1 MNYYDRITDMNVLYD
16 AYRKCI
22 KGVDWKSSVQR
33 YEANFLNN
41 LRELRKSLINGAY
54 KPKPFTEFQ
63 ITERGKTRQIKSPC
77 LQDRILQ
84 RVMCDYVLEPVLY
97 PYLIYDN
104 GASVIEKGVEFT
116 RKRLRRNL
124 QNYYR
129 KYGLEGYI
137 LIGDFSK
144 YFESIPHDKLI
155 CSIAEKIHDEKFMQ
169 LFELII
175 KSFGAGKDTG
185 IGIGAQISQ
194 ICGIYYATP
203 LDNYIRNVRG
213 CSLHARHMDD
223 FYVIHHDKQYLKQL
237 LTEIEAVTDALGLQ
251 LNKKKTQ
258 ICRIDKG
265 FVFLKQR
272 IHLTSTGRVVMRPCK
287 DTVTRERRKLKKFKV
302 KLENEEM
309 TQTEIQNQYKSWRGG
324 MDKYDCHKTLR
335 NLDETYMKLFGGKE

>member
-33 YEANFLNN
+33 YEANFLHN
-41 LRELRKSLINGAY
+41 LRELRESLINGTY
-54 KPKPFTEFQ
+54 KPEPFTEFQ

-84 RVMCDYVLEPVLY
+84 RAMCDYVLEPTLY

-104 GASVIEKGVEFT
+104 GASVIGKGVEFT

-124 QNYYR
+124 QKYYR
-129 KYGLEGYI
+129 KYGSEGYI

-155 CSIAEKIHDEKFMQ
+155 CSIAKKIHDEKFMQ

-175 KSFGAGKDTG
+175 KSFGAGKNTG

-203 LDNYIRNVRG
+203 LDNYIRNVYIYV
-213 CSLHARHMDD
+213 LTDD
-223 FYVIHHDKQYLKQL
+223 FNSLVTIFKTSDLLKEIVVDNGQETNKYFGYVNTQQFFGIVRDKQILVTVVLKQ
-237 LTEIEAVTDALGLQ
+237 
-251 LNKKKTQ
+251 
-258 ICRIDKG
+258 
-265 FVFLKQR
+265 
-272 IHLTSTGRVVMRPCK
+272 
-287 DTVTRERRKLKKFKV
+287 
-302 KLENEEM
+302 NE
-309 TQTEIQNQYKSWRGG
+309 
-324 MDKYDCHKTLR
+324 
-335 NLDETYMKLFGGKE
+335 